1 MTVTKCVNLG
11 AINTVSGGGI
21 VYSVGETALN
31 ATVSKCFNSA
41 DITGKSGGGPYIGGV
56 VGQIRTGTVT
66 DCYNTGAVAGS
77 LASAGGVIGI
87 GVISGTAIIVQNC
100 YSTGAV
106 SSALTEDVRLG
117 GVVGRISQV
126 SGVGSITIANCY
138 YLENSA
144 PGGIE
149 GADAAGS
156 AEARTAAAL
165 QGLAPALGA
174 AYVADTAPP
183 LNNGYP
189 ILAWQAAATCTITFA
204 PSMEGV
210 ALTVKDSSGSAV
222 PPDEAGGYVYTL
234 SVGETYTYSAAAE
247 GYAAVS
253 GTLTPAG
260 DATVT
265 INMFIY
271 GDIYLDGKV
280 NAKDAA
286 LFAQYLAGSQTLTT
300 GQLAA
305 ADVFHDGKANAK
317 DAALLAQFLAG
328 ENVSL
333 N

>member
-1 MTVTKCVNLG
+1 MHQRDLILTPVLCV
-11 AINTVSGGGI
+11 I
-21 VYSVGETALN
+21 
-31 ATVSKCFNSA
+31 
-41 DITGKSGGGPYIGGV
+41 
-56 VGQIRTGTVT
+56 
-66 DCYNTGAVAGS
+66 
-77 LASAGGVIGI
+77 
-87 GVISGTAIIVQNC
+87 
-100 YSTGAV
+100 
-106 SSALTEDVRLG
+106 
-117 GVVGRISQV
+117 
-126 SGVGSITIANCY
+126 